1 MLWLTVLIDERK
13 LAKASDSELMSAVKK
28 GSEKAFRVLVERYKK
43 KAYFIALGLVGDSD
57 EAYDLS
63 QEAFIR
69 IYNARKRYDP
79 KKPFFSWFY
88 TILSNLSRN
97 QIKKRTVRSD
107 YSRQVISEYDPQLEC
122 SDAPD
127 VIVEADESKRAV
139 WAAIEKLSYDHRE
152 VIILRHFQEM
162 SYEEIAGMLAIPVGS
177 VMSRLYYARKKLRE
191 ILGDDYER

>member
-1 MLWLTVLIDERK
+1 MLWLTVLIEERK
-13 LAKASDSELMSAVKK
+13 LAKASDSELMGAVKK
-28 GSEKAFRVLVERYKK
+28 GNDKAFRVLVERYKK
-43 KAYFIALGLVGDSD
+43 RAYFIALGLIGDSD
-57 EAYDLS
+57 DAYDLS

-107 YSRQVISEYDPQLEC
+107 YSRQVQSEYDPKLDC

-127 VIVEADESKRAV
+127 VIVEADESKRAL
-139 WAAIEKLSYDHRE
+139 WAAIERLSYDHRE
-152 VIILRHFQEM
+152 IIILRHFQDM
-162 SYEEIAGMLAIPVGS
+162 SYEEIAGMLGIPVGS
-177 VMSRLYYARKKLRE
+177 VMSRLYYARRKLRE